1 MVVPKVQIFLSYR
14 ILVAFGFWPGL
25 TKFSGSDEKR
35 GAPGEL
41 GACKDGAQ
49 YYEVKFGSGS
59 RSKTNNINGCYEK
72 IDFHSVPL
80 VATGKKF
87 PIYKQT
93 GASGSLYL
101 RIDENKDG
109 APWIIED
116 STSNIKYE

>member
-1 MVVPKVQIFLSYR
+1 M
-14 ILVAFGFWPGL
+14 AFGL

-41 GACKDGAQ
+41 GACTDGAQ

-59 RSKTNNINGCYEK
+59 RSKINNINGCYEK

-87 PIYKQT
+87 PIYKQK
-93 GASGSLYL
+93 SPIYRYKSPS
-101 RIDENKDG
+101 DNKRVYSRTKKVL
-109 APWIIED
+109 ALMFEISSVMIE
-116 STSNIKYE
+116 SVL